1 MSSNTSTR
9 TSPAPTLASASAPTP
24 ALSSDAGATV
34 TAGPV
39 PVLPSA
45 EELAARDNRVAIG
58 PDVATRGRIAI
69 LTADRVEDV
78 EFFYP
83 YYRFVEEGY
92 AVDVITP
99 SGGALTGYKGMGLK
113 ETIALDQ
120 VDPRD
125 YDLLFIPGGLAPG
138 ELRRDPRAIAFVQAV
153 AGWGTT
159 IGAVCRGPQVLVD
172 AGLVAG
178 RSMTSWHEVAP
189 EITAAGGTYLDQAL
203 VEDGQFVTSR
213 KPGDMPLE
221 VSRLLQRL
229 TAATPA

>member
-1 MSSNTSTR
+1 VSVSSTSTSS
-9 TSPAPTLASASAPTP
+9 TPSSGASAV
-24 ALSSDAGATV
+24 V
-34 TAGPV
+34 TAGPAL
-39 PVLPSA
+39 VLPSA
-45 EELAARDNRVAIG
+45 GELAARDNRAAIG
-58 PDVATRGRIAI
+58 PDVPTRGRIAI

-92 AVDVITP
+92 TVDVITP

-113 ETIALDQ
+113 ETTALDQ
-120 VDPRD
+120 VDPAD

-138 ELRRDPRAIAFVQAV
+138 ELRRDPRALAFVQAV
-153 AGWGTT
+153 AGRGTT
-159 IGAVCRGPQVLVD
+159 IGAVCHGPQVLVD

-189 EITAAGGTYLDQAL
+189 EITAAGGTYLDRAL

-221 VSRLLQRL
+221 ISRLLQRL

>member
-1 MSSNTSTR
+1 MSTPTTTPDTTPTSAATAVAPG
-9 TSPAPTLASASAPTP
+9 PA
-24 ALSSDAGATV
+24 
-34 TAGPV
+34 
-39 PVLPSA
+39 PVLPGA
-45 EELAARDNRVAIG
+45 AALAARDNRAAIG
-58 PDVATRGRIAI
+58 PDVPSRGRIAV

-92 AVDVITP
+92 DVDVITP

-113 ETIALDQ
+113 ETTPLDR
-120 VDPRD
+120 VDPDD

-153 AGWGTT
+153 AGRGTT
-159 IGAVCRGPQVLVD
+159 IGAVCHGPQVLVD

-189 EITAAGGTYLDQAL
+189 EITAAGGTYLDQPL

-229 TAATPA
+229 ARTTATR